1 MLKNI
6 IIAIL
11 ILIILVG
18 AATYWYV
25 YIKEPVIDPPIT
37 TFTPVIVETPIPT

>member
-1 MLKNI
+1 MLKNM

-11 ILIILVG
+11 IFIILVG
-18 AATYWYV
+18 AAVYWYG
-25 YIKEPVIDPPIT
+25 YIRKPVIDPPIT